1 MRVLL
6 IYSNRSRILEPAPP
20 IGLSYVATAAR
31 EAGHEVQVADLMT
44 RAEPEEYL
52 RATLARFKPEV
63 VGISVRNIDNIVP
76 QRIVSQL
83 DEVASVIALAREA
96 GNAQIVLGGPA
107 ISILKTHALDRFD
120 ADFAVVGEGE
130 LAFPKLLAAIE
141 LGAVRGESARQAGGP
156 PAPPWADIAG
166 LCYREGGKILFNEAA
181 RQACFGPSR
190 MEDWVQWPAYEAEG
204 GTWAINSKRGCPLRC
219 VYCNYPDVEGREL
232 RRRSA
237 GEIVDEI
244 EHVKATVGPRT
255 FEFTDAT
262 FNIPPEHAIDICNEV
277 IRRKLKVNLSAVS
290 MNPLGMTEELTGL
303 MKRAGFISMVI
314 TPDAAS
320 ETMLR
325 GLRKGFTMEHVER
338 AARLCRESGIRCTWF
353 FLLGG
358 PGETRETVE
367 ETISFAERHLNWGKC
382 LTIVLTGIRL
392 LPGTDLVRLAMEEG
406 SVRPGQDLGVPTFY
420 FSPKVEEQWVLD
432 RVSRAIAVC
441 PTLVHGAEENRSFGV
456 RFFFAALYRLGVAPP
471 YWRFLSLFLKIP
483 GVAAMRSKQHGV
495 TVSRKGIFV
504 QAPQK

>member
-6 IYSNRSRILEPAPP
+6 IYSNRARILEPAPP

-31 EAGHEVQVADLMT
+31 EAGHEVQVADMMT
-44 RAEPEEYL
+44 SEHPEGQL

-76 QRIVSQL
+76 QRLVSQL
-83 DEVASVIALAREA
+83 DEVSSVIALVRKE
-96 GNAQIVLGGPA
+96 GNAKIILGGAA
-107 ISILKTHALDRFD
+107 ISILKEKALERFN

-130 LAFPKLLAAIE
+130 SAFPKLLAAIAGVHAY
-141 LGAVRGESARQAGGP
+141 GA
-156 PAPPWADIAG
+156 IAG
-166 LCYREGGKILFNEAA
+166 VCYRDGGKIFSSDAA

-190 MEDWVQWPAYEAEG
+190 MEDWIQWPAYEAEG

-219 VYCNYPDVEGREL
+219 IYCNYPDVEGREL

-237 GEIVDEI
+237 REIVDEI
-244 EHVKATVGPRT
+244 EHVQATVGPRT

-262 FNIPPEHAIDICNEV
+262 FNIPPEHAADICNEV
-277 IRRKLKVNLSAVS
+277 IRRKLKVNLSTVS
-290 MNPLGMTEELTGL
+290 MNPRGMTAELVDV

-314 TPDAAS
+314 TPDVAS

-325 GLRKGFTMEHVER
+325 GLRKGFSMEHVQR

-367 ETISFAERHLNWGKC
+367 ETVSFVERNLNWSKC

-392 LPGTDLVRLAMEEG
+392 LPGTDLTKLAMEDG
-406 SVRPGQDLGVPTFY
+406 SVKSGQDLGEPTFY
-420 FSPKVEEQWVLD
+420 FSPKVDEQWVLD
-432 RVSRAIAVC
+432 RISRAIPVC
-441 PTLVHGAEENRSFGV
+441 PTIVHGAEENRSPALRLFFG
-456 RFFFAALYRLGVAPP
+456 ALYRLGFAPP
-471 YWRFLSLFLKIP
+471 YWRFLSMFLRIP
-483 GVAAMRSKQHGV
+483 GVAAMRSKRHGV
-495 TVSRKGIFV
+495 TISRKGIFV
-504 QAPQK
+504 QTPEEKR